1 VKHPATVY
9 PVLQVMNQMK
19 ITQDVEYV
27 EQESIHQMEQHVGN
41 VYRVPSQRIQE
52 QLNANPA
59 L

>member
-1 VKHPATVY
+1 
-9 PVLQVMNQMK
+9 MNQMK